1 MESTTENFKS
11 RILSGEDFKDLALEI
26 FRFQATNCKVYASY
40 LDLLKVNFEEITLI
54 NQIPFLP
61 VEAFKSNKVV
71 TGNFKHESVF
81 KSSGTTYSARSHHYI
96 RSLEWYHKVSN
107 KIYGDLI
114 SPVNQ
119 TIWVGLLP
127 GYLERGDSSLVEMV
141 KSFMVESQSDEN
153 FFMHEYS
160 GLNELIERTEG
171 SVTLMGVTHAI
182 FNWLEGSNSPNFDEE
197 VIRRLTIIETGG
209 MKGHGRE
216 PIRAEVHERIDAKLK
231 GAKILS
237 EYGMTE
243 LLSQAYSKDG
253 RYFSC
258 PPWMKILIKDTA
270 DPMCELERGR
280 TGRVQIIDL
289 ANVDSCSFISTS
301 DLGRMC
307 VEQASEQF
315 EILGRFDHSEV
326 RGCNLLSV

>member
-1 MESTTENFKS
+1 M
-11 RILSGEDFKDLALEI
+11 
-26 FRFQATNCKVYASY
+26 
-40 LDLLKVNFEEITLI
+40 
-54 NQIPFLP
+54 
-61 VEAFKSNKVV
+61 
-71 TGNFKHESVF
+71 
-81 KSSGTTYSARSHHYI
+81 
-96 RSLEWYHKVSN
+96 
-107 KIYGDLI
+107 
-114 SPVNQ
+114 
-119 TIWVGLLP
+119 GLLP

-141 KSFMVESQSDEN
+141 KSFMVESQSDYN

-160 GLNELIERTEG
+160 ELNELIKRNDG
-171 SVTLMGVTHAI
+171 AVTLMGVTHAI
-182 FNWLEGSNSPNFDEE
+182 LNWLEDSRSPNFDEE

-216 PIRAEVHERIDAKLK
+216 PIRSEVHERIDAKLK
-231 GAKILS
+231 GVTILS

-243 LLSQAYSKDG
+243 LLSQAYSTDG
-253 RYFSC
+253 KYFSC
-258 PPWMKILIKDTA
+258 PPWIKILIKDTA

-301 DLGRMC
+301 DLGRKH
-307 VEQASEQF
+307 VEKASEQF